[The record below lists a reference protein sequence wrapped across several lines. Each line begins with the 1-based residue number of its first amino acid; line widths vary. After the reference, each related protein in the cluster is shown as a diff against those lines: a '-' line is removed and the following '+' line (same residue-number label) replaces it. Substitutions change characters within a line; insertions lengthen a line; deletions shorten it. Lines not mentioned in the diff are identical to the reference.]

1 LLLEDADDVVSTM
14 NELRA
19 MGVRMVLDDFGTAH
33 SNLSY
38 LRRFPFEAVKIDQSF
53 MRALSTDRQARALVE
68 AILAMARALGLEV
81 IGEGVETE
89 EQLALL
95 RLLQCRLVQGYLL
108 GRPRPAPETRE
119 AIWSFA
125 AAQIGGG
132 RPSRALL
139 PAVVA

>member
-1 LLLEDADDVVSTM
+1 
-14 NELRA
+14 
-19 MGVRMVLDDFGTAH
+19 MVLDDFGTAH

-53 MRALSTDRQARALVE
+53 MRALNTDRQARALVE
-68 AILAMARALGLEV
+68 AMLAMARALGLEV

-108 GRPRPAPETRE
+108 GRPQPAPETRE

-125 AAQIGGG
+125 TAQIAGG